1 MKRTIVALLCL
12 ALGCGDGGRNDA
24 WVAEV
29 DGVRIPAAELRR
41 LVEQRRTTK
50 TGETL
55 VINSWDVDGGI
66 EIRNG
71 AGARIE
77 YDGELGTPHRVYYR
91 GGKRVSPR

>member
-41 LVEQRRTTK
+41 LVEQRLEEEPDADRGDVVT
-50 TGETL
+50 EELNRL
-55 VINSWDVDGGI
+55 VSTQVVLNHAAKAGI
-66 EIRNG
+66 
-71 AGARIE
+71 A
-77 YDGELGTPHRVYYR
+77 
-91 GGKRVSPR
+91 VSDAEDSAVVATSRSMR